1 LVATDRPTPARHV
14 GIVIVAGSPGSGKG
28 TQCERLAQSE
38 GWGHLSSGELFRR
51 EIARGTPLGRQLAAL
66 IAAGELVPDD
76 LTVEVV
82 LGALDAMIVDGVLL
96 DGFPRTLP
104 QARALLSRVGSRPRH
119 AVRLA
124 IELVVPPE
132 VSFERLTQRSRS
144 DDDIAA
150 IRRRLALYESQT
162 RPALDWLA
170 ELGLLV
176 TVDGDQP
183 PDAVGAAIER
193 LLAEIDAASA
203 ATDSSTSR
211 ASSATSASS
220 A

>member
-1 LVATDRPTPARHV
+1 
-14 GIVIVAGSPGSGKG
+14 VIVAGPPGSGKG
-28 TQCERLAQSE
+28 TQCARLARSE
-38 GWGHLSSGELFRR
+38 GWFHLSSGELFRR
-51 EIARGTPLGRQLAAL
+51 EIARGTPRGRELAAL
-66 IAAGELVPDD
+66 VDAGDLVPDD

-82 LGALDAMIVDGVLL
+82 LGALDAVTVDGVLL
-96 DGFPRTLP
+96 DGFPRTLR
-104 QARALLSRVGSRPRH
+104 QAHVLMSRVATRPRH

-132 VSFERLTQRSRS
+132 VSFQRLTQRSRS

-162 RPALDWLA
+162 RPALAWL
-170 ELGLLV
+170 EDREILV
-176 TVDGDQP
+176 KVDGDQP
-183 PDAVGAAIER
+183 PDVVGAAINR
-193 LLAEIDAASA
+193 LLDEIDEVDAAGD
-203 ATDSSTSR
+203 ATDPS